1 MEAGTR
7 RTWLA
12 PEDRMRRLSVHGKS
26 PEPPYSTA
34 SRTSEALSASA
45 TKYTPRNKK
54 VSRQPQQWCCLTPM
68 MRPCRRCDR
77 AHHRYGLPRCCRE
90 SKLSHQ
96 THPLMEQRNSPTQLL
111 EQVAHCT
118 APPRWIAAARA
129 RSTLLAAVS
138 LSSLLLPSH
147 TPCILRAAPLGSVP
161 ELPRCSC
168 SSPGG
173 WLCIKGI

>member
-45 TKYTPRNKK
+45 TRYTPRNKK

-77 AHHRYGLPRCCRE
+77 AHGRAWPFSLLQGKQIE
-90 SKLSHQ
+90 SPNTPFDGAEEFSHTTSGAGGSLHSPSEVDSGSQSKKHTAGSGEPVKL
-96 THPLMEQRNSPTQLL
+96 
-111 EQVAHCT
+111 T
-118 APPRWIAAARA
+118 APLTCA
-129 RSTLLAAVS
+129 LHLAW
-138 LSSLLLPSH
+138 
-147 TPCILRAAPLGSVP
+147 
-161 ELPRCSC
+161 C
-168 SSPGG
+168 SSWFSPRAP
-173 WLCIKGI
+173 